1 MAIKKVTVN
10 LPEEQVQFLQEI
22 AQKESLSFTDV
33 LRRAINSEKF
43 FVQQETAGRKV
54 LIEDSD
60 QRIREVVRK

>member
-1 MAIKKVTVN
+1 MAIRKVTVN

-43 FVQQETAGRKV
+43 FVQQESAGRKI
-54 LIEDSD
+54 LIEESD